1 MNNELDVVVLSIEAL
16 IAVWVVG
23 YVAYAIW
30 SDKDRDIFIRKKR
43 RHQEK

>member
-1 MNNELDVVVLSIEAL
+1 MSKEFVFVVLFGMFL
-16 IAVWVVG
+16 IALYTVS

-43 RHQEK
+43 RQQEK

>member
-1 MNNELDVVVLSIEAL
+1 MNNEFVVVVLSIEAL

>member
-1 MNNELDVVVLSIEAL
+1 MNNEFVVVVLSIEAL
-16 IAVWVVG
+16 IAVWVVS

-43 RHQEK
+43 RQHEE

>member
-1 MNNELDVVVLSIEAL
+1 MNNELVVVVLSIEAL
-16 IAVWVVG
+16 IAIWVVG

-43 RHQEK
+43 RQQEE